1 MINWLFT
8 KTPLVF
14 LIQSFWRDE
23 AFSYFLAKKN
33 LFEIIFLS
41 LKDFSPPLY
50 YLILHFWM
58 KIFGSSEIALRL
70 MSLIF
75 FWLTT
80 YVFFIF
86 LTDILKLKV
95 SKAFF
100 YLIFFIIN
108 PLQLYYGFEARSY
121 SMFSFFSLTS
131 FYFLFKNNKK
141 MYLLST
147 ILGLYTHYFMIFVLA
162 IQYFVFKSKN
172 QIIAFLS
179 FLPWLIFTLI
189 NKNFFNESF
198 WIKKTQ
204 LKDMINFVGNLYTG
218 YEYDFKFFDKNIF
231 KLSLFLL
238 IIIFTIIFFKL
249 KNKKE
254 KLFLKTLIIWSVI
267 APFLITIISFIK
279 PVFLPRYLIFANT
292 GLLILLIYILEKYPK
307 IIKFITIII
316 LLIITIKYNQLQIKE
331 RKKINLKKS
340 ILEIKSLMKK
350 NDYLYVTDELD
361 FFTAQY
367 YLDENRVYIWGKTY
381 EEIPNYVG
389 KVLIDKNK
397 VKNLLPFY
405 PQKAFILTPWG
416 EYSIQAIY

>member
-8 KTPLVF
+8 QTPLVF
-14 LIQSFWRDE
+14 LTQSFWRDE

-33 LFEIIFLS
+33 FFEIIFLS
-41 LKDFSPPLY
+41 AKDFSPPLY

-80 YVFFIF
+80 YIFFIF

-95 SKAFF
+95 SKALF
-100 YLIFFIIN
+100 YLIFFVIN

-121 SMFSFFSLTS
+121 SMFSFLSIAS

-147 ILGLYTHYFMIFVLA
+147 ILGLYTHYFMIFVVA
-162 IQYFVFKSKN
+162 IQYFIFKSKN
-172 QIIAFLS
+172 QVIAFLS
-179 FLPWLIFTLI
+179 FLPWLIFILI

-198 WIKKTQ
+198 WIKKTT
-204 LKDMINFVGNLYTG
+204 LKDIINFIGNVYTG
-218 YEYDFKFFDKNIF
+218 YEYDFKFFDKDLF
-231 KLSLFLL
+231 KLSIFLL
-238 IIIFTIIFFKL
+238 IIIASLIFIKL
-249 KNKKE
+249 KTKKE
-254 KLFLKTLIIWSVI
+254 ELFLKTLIIWSVI
-267 APFLITIISFIK
+267 TPFLITIISFIK
-279 PVFLPRYLIFANT
+279 PIFLPRYLIFANT

-307 IIKFITIII
+307 ILKYISIII
-316 LLIITIKYNQLQIKE
+316 LLIITIKYNQVQIQK
-331 RKKINLKKS
+331 RQKINLKKP

-350 NDYLYVTDELD
+350 NDYLYVVSELD

-367 YLDENRVYIWGKTY
+367 YLDENRVYIWEKTY
-381 EEIPNYVG
+381 EEIPSYVG